1 MKKNLTYSFILL
13 VLIISIYYFSQRVVN
28 IQSNININNE
38 VSPKVTVLYQNNCA
52 SCHGLKLQGQND
64 WKLKL
69 DEDGHRLAPPLN
81 GSGHTWHHSPDYLFK
96 VIKYGVQ
103 EFDPNY
109 KGKMLGNADLTDE
122 EVWQLIDYIK
132 IVWPPKIQEVYISR
146 YENE

>member
-38 VSPKVTVLYQNNCA
+38 VSPTVTALYQNNCA

-64 WKLKL
+64 WKSKL

-122 EVWQLIDYIK
+122 EVWQLIDYIQ
-132 IVWPPKIQEVYISR
+132 IVWPLKIQEVYISR

>member
-1 MKKNLTYSFILL
+1 MCIRDS
-13 VLIISIYYFSQRVVN
+13 
-28 IQSNININNE
+28 
-38 VSPKVTVLYQNNCA
+38 
-52 SCHGLKLQGQND
+52 
-64 WKLKL
+64 
-69 DEDGHRLAPPLN
+69 RLAPPLN

-103 EFDPNY
+103 KFDPNY